1 MEPQSKKKK
10 KKKKKEKK
18 KTKKKKKKKKKK
30 KMHIEIK
37 QCCSGG
43 ILFFCI
49 DICSNIYLNFYIL
62 QVTFLCF
69 KFILQISNF

>member
-10 KKKKKEKK
+10 KKKKNAHRNQA
-18 KTKKKKKKKKKK
+18 
-30 KMHIEIK
+30 ML
-37 QCCSGG
+37 QWWYSF
-43 ILFFCI
+43 FFCI